1 MSQRGASPIR
11 LSELAAELE
20 REFVGEKDPLITG
33 VAPLDAAGAGD
44 LAFVRSEAFADA
56 IPSSGAAALIVPP
69 EIDPRGR
76 PAMLS
81 PNPSL
86 DFARAVARILPAPVQ
101 ERGVHRSAFVADSAA
116 VDPNASVGPNSVV
129 GERCIVGPG
138 SVLHANV
145 TLYPDVA
152 LGADCRLH
160 SGVVVR
166 EGCELG
172 DRVSLQPGVVIGG
185 DGFGYVGD
193 GGRHHKIP
201 QVGRVVIEDDVEIGA
216 NTAIDRG
223 AMDDTVIGA
232 GSKIDDLVMVAH
244 GVRLG
249 RGALLAAQTGIAGST
264 RVGEFSTFAG
274 QSGVAGHLTLGD
286 KTVVAAKSAALSDF
300 PMGGI
305 VAGIPAVDH
314 RQWKRAQV
322 AFRKLPELRK
332 EVGDLRRL
340 LADLERRLEEVEDR
354 S

>member
-1 MSQRGASPIR
+1 VSYR
-11 LSELAAELE
+11 LSELAQ
-20 REFVGEKDPLITG
+20 RVSGEIRGEGDPEIDG
-33 VAPLDAAGAGD
+33 VAALDRAGSRHLSFLANPKYRRQAGD
-44 LAFVRSEAFADA
+44 SK
-56 IPSSGAAALIVPP
+56 AAALLVPEGVDLP
-69 EIDPRGR
+69 GRILLVHQEPYLALARLLELYHPAPARPRGIDPT
-76 PAMLS
+76 
-81 PNPSL
+81 
-86 DFARAVARILPAPVQ
+86 
-101 ERGVHRSAFVADSAA
+101 
-116 VDPNASVGPNSVV
+116 ASVASGASLAEDVAIGPQAVIETGAVLEAGTIVGAGCVV
-129 GERCIVGPG
+129 GQG
-138 SVLHANV
+138 STIGEHSELRANV
-145 TLYPDVA
+145 VLYPNTQIGKRCLLHSGAV
-152 LGADCRLH
+152 LGAD
-160 SGVVVR
+160 
-166 EGCELG
+166 
-172 DRVSLQPGVVIGG
+172 
-185 DGFGYVGD
+185 GFGFASSAGT
-193 GGRHHKIP
+193 HHKIP

-264 RVGEFSTFAG
+264 RVGEFCTFAG

-300 PMGGI
+300 PTGGI

-332 EVGDLRRL
+332 EVGDLRRR